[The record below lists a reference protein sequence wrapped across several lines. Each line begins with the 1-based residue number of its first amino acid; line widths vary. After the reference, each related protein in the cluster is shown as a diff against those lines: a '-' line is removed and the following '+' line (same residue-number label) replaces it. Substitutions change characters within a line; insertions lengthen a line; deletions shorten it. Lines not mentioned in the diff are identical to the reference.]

1 MRTVRAAAGR
11 PEVPSEWAP
20 ERARGV
26 KAIESLRRFFGLG
39 RSRADQFAPPSDAEG
54 SAPDGPPPDD
64 AALDQADPAP
74 ELTDAPSEPRPD
86 PVPCPYCSVLIDP
99 PPRTRRCPSCHQ
111 QVIVRHVDGATVYL
125 TASSAAVLEAERHR
139 EADVKLWTDARRHWI
154 TLAVSVHAPVDLC
167 KKIAAMPISERAVEA
182 ARAVYRTASDQA
194 VRDARETGH
203 WVRVARIRE
212 IEADE
217 LYRDAGS
224 PKPPPADILAV
235 YRESRSAVLHSLA
248 VHGTVAELAA
258 GTCCAACRAE
268 EGVLV
273 KIAAELHKSRLPHAG
288 CPRGLCGCDWSVA
301 VPEAKGPRRRKRTVA
316 KPAAETG
323 TASGAEAERGAGTAE
338 DAEDARDGA
347 EAETP
352 TIAET
357 DSGAAE
363 AETGAQYGTDEAG
376 VRDQSADGLLAQ
388 VDPAAPAPLKAPAR
402 RARKP
407 KTETEAAKGANLDA

>member
-1 MRTVRAAAGR
+1 
-11 PEVPSEWAP
+11 
-20 ERARGV
+20 
-26 KAIESLRRFFGLG
+26 
-39 RSRADQFAPPSDAEG
+39 
-54 SAPDGPPPDD
+54 
-64 AALDQADPAP
+64 
-74 ELTDAPSEPRPD
+74 
-86 PVPCPYCSVLIDP
+86 
-99 PPRTRRCPSCHQ
+99 
-111 QVIVRHVDGATVYL
+111 
-125 TASSAAVLEAERHR
+125 
-139 EADVKLWTDARRHWI
+139 
-154 TLAVSVHAPVDLC
+154 VHAPVDLC

-224 PKPPPADILAV
+224 PKPPPADILAI
-235 YRESRSAVLHSLA
+235 YRESKAAVLHSLA

-301 VPEAKGPRRRKRTVA
+301 VPEAKSPRRRKRKVA
-316 KPAAETG
+316 KPAADAESTTDAEAAG
-323 TASGAEAERGAGTAE
+323 DAEGGAEAEGGAGEAE
-338 DAEDARDGA
+338 PA
-347 EAETP
+347 EAEGEP
-352 TIAET
+352 
-357 DSGAAE
+357 AE
-363 AETGAQYGTDEAG
+363 AEPDMAAD
-376 VRDQSADGLLAQ
+376 DQTAQ
-388 VDPAAPAPLKAPAR
+388 VEPAAPAPGKAPAR

-407 KTETEAAKGANLDA
+407 KAETEVAKGADRDG

>member
-1 MRTVRAAAGR
+1 VG
-11 PEVPSEWAP
+11 
-20 ERARGV
+20 ARGV

-39 RSRADQFAPPSDAEG
+39 RSREDQLAPPSDAEG

-64 AALDQADPAP
+64 AALGLADDAS
-74 ELTDAPSEPRPD
+74 ELAETPSEPEPRPD

-125 TASSAAVLEAERHR
+125 TASAAAVLEAERRR
-139 EADVKLWTDARRHWI
+139 EADVRLWTDARRHWI

-224 PKPPPADILAV
+224 PKPPPPDILAI
-235 YRESRSAVLHSLA
+235 YRESKTAVLHSLA

-273 KIAAELHKSRLPHAG
+273 KIAAEVHKSRLPHAG

-301 VPEAKGPRRRKRTVA
+301 VPEAKSPRRRKRTVA
-316 KPAAETG
+316 KPAAEAG
-323 TASGAEAERGAGTAE
+323 AASGAEAAE
-338 DAEDARDGA
+338 DAGAEDGAGEAEAEAGAAAGAEDGAGEAEVRAGGA
-347 EAETP
+347 EAE
-352 TIAET
+352 AEVRA
-357 DSGAAE
+357 GAKAEPAE
-363 AETGAQYGTDEAG
+363 AEGEPPEAAD
-376 VRDQSADGLLAQ
+376 DQAAP
-388 VDPAAPAPLKAPAR
+388 VEPAAPAPRRAPAR

-407 KTETEAAKGANLDA
+407 TAETKAARSANPDA